1 MVETQELAEEETQPT
16 EGNIN
21 HKVKEI
27 EEGLSE
33 VRKEFGRT
41 SEDMKS
47 TVSSLQ
53 NAVIDIRSAVSEIEN
68 PFNVLRLITSEKDL
82 EGLPGTRVADVR
94 RNLPKLEEDVHQR
107 HETSAEEERQEII
120 VKEEDSVRI
129 PRTSISR
136 AGLTLLKWIWN
147 LIELD
152 LDEDDIASLCRYCE
166 YIGYLPDGSGRQVA
180 ALAPMA
186 VKARKRGTSREELV
200 LNIYAAASISGV
212 EIMSNDVNAAIFDVL
227 KLARKNG
234 KAGGG

>member
-1 MVETQELAEEETQPT
+1 MEETQELAETEAQPT
-16 EGNIN
+16 EGGIN

-82 EGLPGTRVADVR
+82 EGLPGTRAADER
-94 RNLPKLEEDVHQR
+94 MRLPKPEEYIHQR
-107 HETSAEEERQEII
+107 HETSAEEYPEII
-120 VKEEDSVRI
+120 VEEEDSVRI
-129 PRTSISR
+129 PPTSTSR
-136 AGLTLLKWIWN
+136 AGLTLLRWIWD
-147 LIELD
+147 LIELG
-152 LDEDDIASLCRYCE
+152 LDEEDISSLSIYCE
-166 YIGYLPDGSGRQVA
+166 YIGYLPDGSGRHVA

-186 VKARKRGTSREELV
+186 VKARNRGMSREELI
-200 LNIYAAASISGV
+200 LNIYAAASVSGV
-212 EIMSNDVNAAIFDVL
+212 EIMPSDVNEAILDVL
-227 KLARKNG
+227 RLARENG
-234 KAGGG
+234 RAGGG

>member
-1 MVETQELAEEETQPT
+1 MEETQELAEEETQPT
-16 EGNIN
+16 EGSIN

-27 EEGLSE
+27 EAGLSE

-53 NAVIDIRSAVSEIEN
+53 NAVIEIRSAVSEIEN

-107 HETSAEEERQEII
+107 HETIAEEEII
-120 VKEEDSVRI
+120 VEEEDSVII
-129 PRTSISR
+129 PPTSTSR
-136 AGLTLLKWIWN
+136 AGLTLLRWIWG
-147 LIELD
+147 LIELG
-152 LDEDDIASLCRYCE
+152 LDEEDIASLCRYCE
-166 YIGYLPDGSGRQVA
+166 YIGYLPDGSARHVA

-186 VKARKRGTSREELV
+186 VKARNRGTSREELV
-200 LNIYAAASISGV
+200 LNIYAAASVSGV
-212 EIMSNDVNAAIFDVL
+212 EIMQDDVNEAILDVL
-227 KLARKNG
+227 RLARENG
-234 KAGGG
+234 RAGGG